1 MKIKQK
7 TLLVSFLAVAFS
19 TVGVIAHV
27 NPAYAESLSYNLACQ
42 DGTWELSQAKQ
53 PAKHQ
58 VVVRCKSGAKFTY
71 MNNESDA
78 KSQVTGRCPSGE
90 QVGSD
95 VDVPN
100 GKSSKLTLYCVKG
113 TAEHMTRTN
122 NTPSVSTK
130 KIAPPDSDNPDGDSD
145 TDACNVKTSI
155 IQVDCSTG
163 GNPIWGLLLM
173 AINILTAGIGI
184 VAIGGVI
191 YAAILW
197 TTAEDKNA
205 QIVKSKETIFNVVV
219 GLVAFALLYA
229 FLQFLIPGGIFN
241 VGP

>member
-7 TLLVSFLAVAFS
+7 TLVISFLALAFS
-19 TVGVIAHV
+19 VLGAASHV
-27 NPAYAESLSYNLACQ
+27 NPAYAESLSYDLACQ
-42 DGTWELSQAKQ
+42 DGTWALSQTKQ

-71 MNNESDA
+71 INNESEA
-78 KSQVTGRCPSGE
+78 KSRVTGECPSGE
-90 QVGSD
+90 QVGSS

-100 GKSSKLTLYCVKG
+100 GKSSTLTLYCVKG
-113 TAEHMTRTN
+113 TAEHTSRTN

-130 KIAPPDSDNPDGDSD
+130 KITPPGSEEPEGDAG
-145 TDACNVKTSI
+145 TDACDVKTSI
-155 IQVDCSTG
+155 IPVDCSTG

-184 VAIGGVI
+184 VAIGGII

-229 FLQFLIPGGIFN
+229 FLQFLIPGGVFN
-241 VGP
+241 G